1 MLNIHGGLSPRC
13 NIDCPFI
20 ARVLVERRLTPV
32 MDFVEDEVFG
42 FCKYMSYKFEKQL
55 EKTHDL

>member
-32 MDFVEDEVFG
+32 MDFVEDGVFG
-42 FCKYMSYKFEKQL
+42 FCKYMSYRFEK
-55 EKTHDL
+55 